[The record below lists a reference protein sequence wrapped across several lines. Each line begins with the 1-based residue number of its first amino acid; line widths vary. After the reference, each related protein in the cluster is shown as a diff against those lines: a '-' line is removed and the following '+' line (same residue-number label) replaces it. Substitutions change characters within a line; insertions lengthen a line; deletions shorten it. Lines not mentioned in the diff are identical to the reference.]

1 MYMVL
6 GVKDGKS
13 AAEGQIRAGAEPE
26 GVATVIPNPPKSDSD
41 LQLNLYLA
49 PKISCLLL
57 VPPITA
63 KPKGVWSRNLSYRF
77 ENFSSVHIR
86 FDLVEN

>member
-26 GVATVIPNPPKSDSD
+26 VADTVIPNLPKSASD
-41 LQLNLYLA
+41 LQLNL
-49 PKISCLLL
+49 
-57 VPPITA
+57 
-63 KPKGVWSRNLSYRF
+63 
-77 ENFSSVHIR
+77 
-86 FDLVEN
+86 